1 MQERYTVIRQ
11 GQEVKR
17 VSGVDHYKMQL
28 DPREIIFFD
37 ELGHEIARMDAE
49 IGDVVQPVVIG
60 FYSPFPPIDQ
70 SEVKLEQL
78 RRKYQEATGLTQR
91 WTIKTQ

>member
-1 MQERYTVIRQ
+1 MQERYAVIRQ

-28 DPREIIFFD
+28 IPREIIFFD
-37 ELGHEIARMDAE
+37 ERGSEIARMDAE

-60 FYSPFPPIDQ
+60 FYNPFPPIDQ

-78 RRKYQEATGLTQR
+78 RQEYRQATGIDPTLDA
-91 WTIKTQ
+91 